1 MLIGARNLNQS
12 CRATRLP
19 ITKDILNNLVNAVK
33 KLGLGL
39 YKTVMVRAMY
49 LLAFH
54 AFLRIGEMSATRSGT
69 TQHILQLSDVEFVS
83 EKQSEV
89 SKLIITF
96 RTYNHSKLTS
106 PFKLEI
112 SNNHDT
118 KPCPVHTLQKYVS
131 LRSSLQG
138 NLFIFSDNC
147 PVTSNYFSDILTSVY
162 SYVVWI
168 RKFTSRTPFAWVLQQ
183 LLLQMGTARHKLPAW
198 GGGILSHSENI

>member
-1 MLIGARNLNQS
+1 
-12 CRATRLP
+12 
-19 ITKDILNNLVNAVK
+19 
-33 KLGLGL
+33 
-39 YKTVMVRAMY
+39 MVRAMY

-89 SKLIITF
+89 SKLIVTF
-96 RTYNHSKLTS
+96 RTYKHSKLTS

-112 SNNHDT
+112 SKNHDT

-147 PVTSNYFSDILTSVY
+147 PVTSNYFSDIFNQCL
-162 SYVVWI
+162 
-168 RKFTSRTPFAWVLQQ
+168 Q
-183 LLLQMGTARHKLPAW
+183 LLLSHRCCNSCCFKWVQRGTNCPHGEVEFCRIQKIFKNSFSYCVGTFS
-198 GGGILSHSENI
+198 GGVQHPCAVVAS